1 MGRETYIREI
11 THKYITFY
19 ISFPLLY
26 PLYHFP
32 IVAFKIFQVKQVC
45 AHIIL
50 LIHINYIFFK
60 CGYHI

>member
-1 MGRETYIREI
+1 MGKETYIREI

-45 AHIIL
+45 ALIIL
-50 LIHINYIFFK
+50 LIHINYI
-60 CGYHI
+60 